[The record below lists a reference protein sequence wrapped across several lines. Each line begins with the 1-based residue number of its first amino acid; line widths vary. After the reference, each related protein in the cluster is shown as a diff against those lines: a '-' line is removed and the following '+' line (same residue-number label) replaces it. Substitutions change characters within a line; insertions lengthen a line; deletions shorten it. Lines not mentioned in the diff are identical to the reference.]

1 MKLLVNIVS
10 MATKPKENEFI
21 PLTGQVMSEITSIV
35 NAVIDAARRMNNV
48 LFVRATPGC
57 EIKSRRVRL
66 KNAALKK

>member
-1 MKLLVNIVS
+1 

-48 LFVRATPGC
+48 LFVRATPG
-57 EIKSRRVRL
+57 L
-66 KNAALKK
+66 